1 MIGNTRKIIYKVWFI
16 LFTEGLPFLI
26 KKVTNKIFKR
36 KVINVIEPNQEQIS
50 SSLEEHKPLK
60 LQTSENPLVSIIIP
74 IYNKYLYT
82 FNCLKSL
89 QNINLINDVEIIIV
103 DDASIDESEKLLKEI
118 SGIKVLRNL
127 ENLGFIRSCNK
138 GISQSQGKFICLL
151 NNDTQVEQDWLEQL
165 LKLIQEDET
174 VGAVGSKL
182 VYPDRRLQEAG
193 GIIWKDGSGWNY
205 GRFDSPIEP
214 EYNYVRNV
222 DYCSAASLLIRT
234 ELIQNLGGLSEEF
247 VPAYYEDTDLC
258 FSIRHLG
265 YKILYQPKS
274 KLIHYEGISS
284 GTNIKSGIKKYQDIN
299 REKFI
304 FKWKNILAE
313 HLFPSELNVD
323 SGARRIDGVKTIL
336 IVDSY
341 VPIYDRESGSCRIF
355 EIIKIL
361 KSLDYAIIFLPDNG
375 NPEEPYTSAL
385 QQLGVEV
392 LYCTNQQPNILN
404 QLKKR
409 LRLIDIAWVCRPEL
423 CQKYLNTIKK
433 KSKIKV
439 IYDTIDLHFIRL
451 KRQWEITSK
460 KKNKLQE
467 QAWKDYQSLETSLAK
482 SVDVTIVV
490 TEIEKNVL
498 NNFGINKVCTIPNIH
513 QSDSKRVTKFDR
525 SKDLLFIGGYN
536 HTPNVD
542 AVIWLCQK
550 IMPIIWN
557 TEPNIKLTLLGSNP
571 PHQVKD
577 LENNQV
583 TVTGYIKNV
592 EPYFLNS
599 RVFVAPL
606 RFGAGMKGKIGQS
619 LSYGLPVVTTN
630 IGAEGIGLIHN
641 FDVMIADESELF
653 AKHILELYNN
663 FSHWT
668 YLANNGL
675 KTIGRYSPKSIKSQL
690 VNLFEYL

>member
-1 MIGNTRKIIYKVWFI
+1 MLNSLKKKAYKAWLI
-16 LFTEGLPFLI
+16 LSKEGLLCFA
-26 KKVTNKIFKR
+26 KKVANKIFRHETQNIIVPNKELLNYSLD
-36 KVINVIEPNQEQIS
+36 KHEP
-50 SSLEEHKPLK
+50 LH
-60 LQTSENPLVSIIIP
+60 LQTNDTPLVSIVIP
-74 IYNKYLYT
+74 VYNKYSYT

-89 QNINLINDVEIIIV
+89 QHINCINKVEIIIV
-103 DDASIDESEKLLKEI
+103 DDYSTDDTEKLLTEI

-138 GISQSQGKFICLL
+138 GISNSKGKFVCLL
-151 NNDTQVEQDWLEQL
+151 NNDTQVEPYWLDYL
-165 LKLIQEDET
+165 LKLIEKDET

-182 VYPDRRLQEAG
+182 IYPDGRLQEAG
-193 GIIWKDGSGWNY
+193 GIIWKDASGWNY

-222 DYCSAASLLIRT
+222 DYCSAASLLIRK
-234 ELIQNLGGLSEEF
+234 ELLENLGGLSENF
-247 VPAYYEDTDLC
+247 LPAYYEDTDLC
-258 FSIRHLG
+258 FSIRKLG
-265 YKILYQPKS
+265 YKVLYQPKS
-274 KLIHYEGISS
+274 ILIHYEGISS
-284 GTNIKSGIKKYQDIN
+284 GTDVKSGIKKFQEIN
-299 REKFI
+299 QQKFI
-304 FKWKNILAE
+304 CKWKNILAK

-409 LRLIDIAWVCRPEL
+409 LPLIDIAWVCRPEL

-451 KRQWEITSK
+451 KRQWEITSN

-513 QSDSKRVTKFDR
+513 QSNLKKVTNFHK

-542 AVIWLCQK
+542 AVIWLCQE

-630 IGAEGIGLIHN
+630 IGAEGIGLTHN
-641 FDVMIADESELF
+641 IDVMIADESELF